1 MARIAINGLGRIGK
15 LVARS
20 LLDLQDDSIELVL
33 VNEPV
38 GLIEQH
44 ALWLEFDTVHGK
56 WTADI
61 NTNVDGFCINGRNI
75 RRTQEFDQTKIG
87 LNNEKIE
94 KIERQNFE

>member
-38 GLIEQH
+38 GRLEQH
-44 ALWLEFDTVHGK
+44 ALWFEFDTVHGK
-56 WTADI
+56 WIADI
-61 NTNVDGFCINGRNI
+61 KTNADGFCINGRNI
-75 RRTQEFDQTKIG
+75 RRRQEFDQTKMVCWETQRYSW
-87 LNNEKIE
+87 L
-94 KIERQNFE
+94 